1 MAGQRKMNPFM
12 VTQTEVLAFVW
23 RLVHLGRN
31 SMKLIQKRWSKRIRK
46 QKHTRAVIKI
56 ERRVHHQKMRGIES
70 GLGEIDTGVIQM
82 VIHLVTIE
90 IDIVVDQ
97 KEERKDPLERKAVA
111 AKNTQNMISREAGIL
126 RPDLDMRE
134 A

>member
-1 MAGQRKMNPFM
+1 
-12 VTQTEVLAFVW
+12 
-23 RLVHLGRN
+23 
-31 SMKLIQKRWSKRIRK
+31 
-46 QKHTRAVIKI
+46 
-56 ERRVHHQKMRGIES
+56 
-70 GLGEIDTGVIQM
+70 M

-126 RPDLDMRE
+126 RPDLDMRVTE
-134 A
+134 NMEKPRERSVKRGIEIYECF